1 MGEAMI
7 GRIMRRT
14 ALLSLLALALAVAGA
29 AQAGAQTVLDKI
41 RRDETIWLPKD
52 DPDMATAMHTAR
64 EALPQFL
71 ALWRAPR
78 PSTSHF
84 AVKVGIHDEARDLV
98 EYFWITPFV
107 EKDGRYSGQIDNEP
121 DTVKTVKLGDTI
133 NFGPEEIVDWLYVD
147 GGDMK
152 GNYTACSLL
161 RRAPRQ
167 EAEAAIKRFRM
178 SCEL

>member
-1 MGEAMI
+1 MIRRAM
-7 GRIMRRT
+7 RHT
-14 ALLSLLALALAVAGA
+14 AVISLLALALAAAGGA
-29 AQAGAQTVLDKI
+29 PAGAQTVLDKI
-41 RRDETIWLPKD
+41 RRDEVIWLPKG
-52 DPDMATAMHTAR
+52 DPDMAAAMHKAR

-78 PSTSHF
+78 ASTSHF
-84 AVKVGIHDEARDLV
+84 AVKVGIRDEARDLV

-107 EKDGRYSGQIDNEP
+107 EKDGRYSGQIDNDP
-121 DTVKTVKLGDTI
+121 NTVKTVKLGDTI
-133 NFGPEEIVDWLYVD
+133 GFGPEEIVDWLYLD
-147 GGDMK
+147 GGEMR
-152 GNYTACSLL
+152 GNYTACSLF